1 LRVLVELQ
9 RLWQR
14 ESGAA
19 AYMVVQGYSLS
30 CDAAVYDTP
39 PLLLSSYAQ
48 QPQLNTSCS
57 SYSTAVR
64 AHCSNIYRFSHL
76 YSI

>member
-1 LRVLVELQ
+1 MAEELRVLVELQ
-9 RLWQR
+9 TTEAVQR

-19 AYMVVQGYSLS
+19 AYMVVQGYSLT

-39 PLLLSSYAQ
+39 PLLLSSYSQ

-57 SYSTAVR
+57 SNSTAVR
-64 AHCSNIYRFSHL
+64 AHCSNI
-76 YSI
+76 